1 MVPNYFRTMT
11 TVNSS
16 QPWQQRLL
24 NQSGIR
30 RLKFVNAELMLVA
43 PAYPLSENLN
53 TILVPQENVEFYEF
67 TFPSDLSC
75 VASFQ
80 RQQKESG
87 SAFWIQTLAFNL
99 PHMSDGMLTWAAMN
113 AQTRWILFAEDY
125 NGHARV
131 LGGMHEGLQMGF
143 GATTGESPRGTNP
156 MSFSLSGE
164 QLLPYLT
171 IPSYE
176 DNILFPNNAGF
187 SYGFSTG
194 FNS

>member
-1 MVPNYFRTMT
+1 MT

-30 RLKFVNAELMLVA
+30 RLKLVDADLMVALLAFPYDGTLNA
-43 PAYPLSENLN
+43 
-53 TILVPQENVEFYEF
+53 ILVPEQNVTFYEF
-67 TFPSDLSC
+67 IFPSDLSC

-80 RQQKESG
+80 RQETESG
-87 SAFWIQTLAFNL
+87 SVFYSQSLAFNL
-99 PHMSDGMLTWAAMN
+99 PHLSNEMSTWSMITG
-113 AQTRWILFAEDY
+113 QTRWLAFTEDY
-125 NGHARV
+125 NGECRV
-131 LGGMHEGLQMGF
+131 WGGALDGLKLSF
-143 GATTGESPRGTNP
+143 SATTGESPRSGNP
-156 MSFSLSGE
+156 MSFALSE
-164 QLLPYLT
+164 QQLLPY
-171 IPSYE
+171 ISISSYE